1 MASGA
6 PKRRLRDPN
15 EIFASIDRPLSS
27 PFASPDGKDAAG
39 GVISSASSPIKP
51 TPFSSPPASASPS
64 PRPAGKPQIFTSR
77 RVLSISKRFSGT
89 GSLLR
94 RAGSPPRGR
103 RSPPPR
109 RVSARKTSGTGRGGI
124 KPPLDLGPQH
134 SPHDTVN
141 VRERVRKWQAAGGG
155 VIEAEANNYVPPPPV
170 NATANGTPQSPTSV
184 VGAGASARPR
194 SSSRSPEKR
203 RTMLADYTINHNFD
217 ELETSS
223 ARWGREPLAL
233 PAPPALSAYGSNAGS
248 WKGSRAGSVVSN
260 RDVGEWE
267 DANSVVEM
275 SRQDDR
281 DKAAAWNSAPE
292 DRGSAAPAKK
302 KKKRVPRDGM
312 DVDEIRARKERR
324 KKRLVT
330 MSSTGNARETDAER
344 NVKATGSNARTDAH
358 DDIVDPTDGGV
369 SLLAFDIPGSELE
382 ATDDVAVVPTAV
394 LNALPPPIP
403 AHAGQSI
410 RSLDDPSAPHSLK
423 SAKSLDHS
431 LSMKK
436 SNKSLDGK
444 PAVALK
450 SAKSL
455 EGTSIRSDDHATHS
469 TNTSLLDDDG
479 IRVTP
484 ISRKATKAEKH
495 QRHKQRQAE
504 LIEREKNR
512 VREEERLRYQQIERI
527 REEARQEEIERI
539 KEEERQREL
548 ERIKDEECQR
558 ALDEERIREEE
569 RQKIRERE
577 KEERR
582 RKRNLIHEQER
593 KRQIERIR
601 EEETLKVIEEM
612 RREQERER
620 LELERERALLEEQRQ
635 LAREQELARREEE
648 RREEI
653 MTEIERATQRST
665 TRARKKR
672 KDKESVVAEEVQ
684 KRVGPDALRTKE
696 EMAEAIKAAVREVMG
711 EMFGEIIF
719 EDEHR
724 AKDHAATNTLTER
737 SNVSSNVTTD
747 IATSVE
753 IEEQEHIT
761 RETTPDV
768 DKRSPKVTS
777 PKVER
782 KSLSPKLERSPPV
795 GHNDITFRAVEF
807 KRPEA
812 ETKRTLDFKRS
823 LDFRRPDAE
832 AKKPADVKKFF
843 DVRKAEFE
851 LKRPSEIKKAE
862 VEAKK
867 AEAEAKRAEAEAKKA
882 IEVKKSEAELK
893 KQLELKRSEA
903 ELKKPTEVKTPE
915 VLEEP
920 ASPPLPPHPAVE
932 DTPASPS
939 SPETPTKTSLFSIP
953 KRRINL
959 FGSQTA
965 KRRRKPFQSTIPEE
979 SASQLSAGDSEP
991 TSPPP
996 SGTRIFS
1003 FAPRTA
1009 AEPISPPTRQ
1019 ISAASSSH
1027 HADAASPPARQIS
1040 LASSSNHTN
1049 HSAATTSQIHR
1060 NLPDD
1065 ENLNLPGQNM
1075 SSGLTRSLTS
1085 PAAHTNLAKTAQDED
1100 PGDEYFVS
1108 VHEPLYRGSGI
1119 KRYKSTAD
1127 LISILSERR
1136 PSSSTRAKS
1145 VKSIKSARSIRSVK
1159 NKVVVGTLTLTDLLA
1174 ELAADEFSYT
1184 EDLQLLEH
1192 RIVPVLLD
1200 AKLAKTDQEAVAGK
1214 RMSPEKLIENNPLK
1228 SIVDVSIALKRIN
1241 GIHERL
1247 ADAIKAATTR
1257 GLTAPRQD
1265 DAATAISGVAG
1276 SGGVMAN
1283 SGAVSVAPNPEE
1295 ILKWAQAAKYVYED
1309 YVACWKMDWDQVVI
1323 SSQVLE
1329 AIERKKE
1336 AAASGAAP
1344 PAGSG
1349 AGSAPVNGDFSSS
1362 AAGAATSGRTI
1373 DVGYLLKR
1381 PLVRTRVLTK
1391 FFKRINYLSPS
1402 PLAEEA
1408 FISFQ
1413 TLVGAARHKVAEER
1427 ARLEDEAAA
1436 CIDASRVRD
1445 LQTLEICYGVVIDPH
1460 RRVRARDIFEMKLR
1474 HSQGKTLA
1482 KTVELYLR
1490 DEAKSKNSKT
1500 ASSDSNP
1507 ELLICELAK
1516 DDPERKWL
1524 AFQPLPVKWISAKQ
1538 GTNDGDLLLDVNARL
1553 SDGSRWHE
1561 RMTLT
1566 ADPMIKMEWLHLL
1579 GAAADEVAKASRMHL
1594 DVRLPSADEDFR
1606 QPILAEIDTQ
1616 LKSLGIDADNYSEP
1630 PTPGMSIVSE
1640 IDRIP
1645 ESDTALM
1652 NEGEKPG
1659 KPTVAV
1665 VVIPG
1670 VSDLYDGG
1678 ALAVPV
1684 YGELPHIVQMMP
1696 HYVGKKRMASPPPS
1710 TISPM
1715 SSASYGP
1722 ARLQRRRTRH
1732 EQRRMAEVKRKEE
1745 EMAKKQKEAQ
1755 AAATAKEAK
1764 EEREQEGR
1772 TSPTKKKSGSPFKLR
1787 NRSQSPTKTASL
1799 SFNIA
1804 TSPPTPPRAA
1814 EHEKENGDALS
1825 ADEASLLS
1833 WTEENLKF
1841 GRQKGGYGLADGGL
1855 RRRAR
1860 SESESSGEGS
1870 SVLSGSTRS
1879 SATQQAK
1886 SSTSARSRASGSS
1899 AQEEEDAPPPVPLH
1913 TSPSQEDLR
1922 SVSSTSS
1929 GGTVRNA
1936 SQTSS
1941 PSQQVSQN
1949 SHFRGALRR
1958 RLSSP
1963 LKHEYAPSSA
1973 TESDGGS
1980 RSPGSLTDSDS
1991 DSPTDSEPEDD
2002 DDDRSDDEL
2011 STVPPQIEDEDG
2023 DIPGPMF
2030 EDMIAGRNLHSAG
2043 RKDAMPSYDDM
2054 SRRVSLPRH
2063 SAKGSASGYSTNAFV
2078 YTWSKNAWEKIS
2090 EEESRLLVLDNFIEV
2105 YAVADGPSG
2114 KPLMSL
2120 EVTPAMPIRRGTAV
2134 DLSIRA
2140 EPRAKF
2146 QGGSVMFRSRT
2157 QPDCDALYNAI
2168 NTGRINACN
2177 HGFGGGRPARKT
2189 SIGRNGSV
2197 RGYRAVNVDAP
2208 AVSSVNSGP
2217 AFPGETASIIMSETS
2232 SLGSLGSAFSAFK
2245 GTLRNSI
2252 FGGQK
2257 SSNGSSWMSSSSTS
2271 SGLAGPRGIINP
2283 LGGIPITGIGGE
2295 APYDGTGYVSNL
2307 KIKLWKRERSGNKWA
2322 DLGPGRLNI
2331 ITPPP
2336 GHAAR
2341 GGGGLNAG
2349 EKRVVIRDRKG
2360 QNTLLDVVLGEACF
2374 EKVARTGIAVHV
2386 PVEDDGFVPTLVN
2399 AGSAGRSSVYMLQFK
2414 GENETKETFR
2424 IVGRKELG

>member
-1 MASGA
+1 MASAA
-6 PKRRLRDPN
+6 PKRRLRDPQ
-15 EIFASIDRPLSS
+15 EIFASIDRPLTS
-27 PFASPDGKDAAG
+27 PFASPNEKDPAG
-39 GVISSASSPIKP
+39 GPTSPASSPIKP
-51 TPFSSPPASASPS
+51 TPFNSSPPASASPS
-64 PRPAGKPQIFTSR
+64 PRPTGKPQIFTSR

-94 RAGSPPRGR
+94 RTGSPPRGR

-109 RVSARKTSGTGRGGI
+109 RVSNRKTSGTGRGGI

-134 SPHDTVN
+134 SPYDTVN
-141 VRERVRKWQAAGGG
+141 VRERVRKWQASGGG
-155 VIEAEANNYVPPPPV
+155 VIEADASHYVPPPPV
-170 NATANGTPQSPTSV
+170 NATTNGTAHSPTS
-184 VGAGASARPR
+184 AGPAARPR
-194 SSSRSPEKR
+194 SSSRNPEKR

-267 DANSVVEM
+267 DANSVAEM
-275 SRQDDR
+275 SGRDDK

-292 DRGSAAPAKK
+292 DRGAVPPKK

-312 DVDEIRARKERR
+312 DVDEVRARKERR

-330 MSSTGNARETDAER
+330 LSGAESGKGTDAAR
-344 NVKATGSNARTDAH
+344 NGYGRTAGSAYGDV
-358 DDIVDPTDGGV
+358 VDTTDGGV

-394 LNALPPPIP
+394 LDANPPPVP
-403 AHAGQSI
+403 THAGLKGRQAI
-410 RSLDDPSAPHSLK
+410 KDLDDVSTPPTLK

-431 LSMKK
+431 LSTRK
-436 SNKSLDGK
+436 SSKSLDDK
-444 PAVALK
+444 PTTALK

-455 EGTSIRSDDHATHS
+455 EGTSIRSDEHAIHS
-469 TNTSLLDDDG
+469 TSTSLLDDDG

-484 ISRKATKAEKH
+484 ISRRATKAEKH

-512 VREEERLRYQQIERI
+512 VREEERLRYQ
-527 REEARQEEIERI
+527 AIERI
-539 KEEERQREL
+539 KEEERQKEL
-548 ERIKDEECQR
+548 ERIREEDRQR
-558 ALDEERIREEE
+558 ALEDERIREEE
-569 RQKIRERE
+569 RQRMRERE

-582 RKRNLIHEQER
+582 RKRELIHEQER
-593 KRQIERIR
+593 KRKIERIR
-601 EEETLKVIEEM
+601 EEETLKAIEEM

-620 LELERERALLEEQRQ
+620 LEIERERALLEEQR
-635 LAREQELARREEE
+635 REQELAREQE

-684 KRVGPDALRTKE
+684 KRVGPDALRSKE
-696 EMAEAIKAAVREVMG
+696 EMADAIKAAVREVMG

-719 EDEHR
+719 EDNR
-724 AKDHAATNTLTER
+724 DPTAGISTNADR
-737 SNVSSNVTTD
+737 SNVSSNLTTD
-747 IATSVE
+747 AATSAE
-753 IEEQEHIT
+753 IEEREHIT

-768 DKRSPKVTS
+768 DKRSPKVVSPRILHEKRNAS
-777 PKVER
+777 PKVE
-782 KSLSPKLERSPPV
+782 KSPTL

-807 KRPEA
+807 KKPEA
-812 ETKRTLDFKRS
+812 ESSKRPLDFRRS
-823 LDFRRPDAE
+823 LDFKKVEAE
-832 AKKPADVKKFF
+832 IKKPAELHKAPDNYIKKPDVEVK
-843 DVRKAEFE
+843 RSPE
-851 LKRPSEIKKAE
+851 LKKAE
-862 VEAKK
+862 LEPRKPSEVKK
-867 AEAEAKRAEAEAKKA
+867 AEAELKKA
-882 IEVKKSEAELK
+882 IELRKSEAELK
-893 KQLELKRSEA
+893 KPVEA
-903 ELKKPTEVKTPE
+903 KKPDIIPE
-915 VLEEP
+915 P
-920 ASPPLPPHPAVE
+920 TSPPPPPPIE
-932 DTPASPS
+932 ENPASPS
-939 SPETPTKTSLFSIP
+939 SPETPTKSSLFSIP

-979 SASQLSAGDSEP
+979 SASQLSVGESEP

-996 SGTRIFS
+996 ASGTRNFS

-1019 ISAASSSH
+1019 ISASSSH
-1027 HADAASPPARQIS
+1027 NADAASPPARQIS

-1065 ENLNLPGQNM
+1065 EILNLPGQGM

-1085 PAAHTNLAKTAQDED
+1085 PAAQTNLARVQDQD

-1108 VHEPLYRGSGI
+1108 VHEPLLRGSGI

-1145 VKSIKSARSIRSVK
+1145 VKSIKSGRSIRSAK

-1174 ELAADEFSYT
+1174 ELATDELSYT

-1200 AKLAKTDQEAVAGK
+1200 AKLAKTEQEAVAGK

-1228 SIVDVSIALKRIN
+1228 SIVDVSIALKRLN

-1247 ADAIKAATTR
+1247 ADAIKSAT
-1257 GLTAPRQD
+1257 
-1265 DAATAISGVAG
+1265 ISGVTAQRQADAAASS
-1276 SGGVMAN
+1276 SGVAA
-1283 SGAVSVAPNPEE
+1283 SGAVSASGRAVSMVPNPDE

-1309 YVACWKMDWDQVVI
+1309 YIAYWKMDWDEVVI

-1329 AIERKKE
+1329 AIERKK
-1336 AAASGAAP
+1336 AQGGAQV

-1349 AGSAPVNGDFSSS
+1349 AGSAAVNGDISSS
-1362 AAGAATSGRTI
+1362 TGAATSGRTI

-1381 PLVRTRVLTK
+1381 PL
-1391 FFKRINYLSPS
+1391 RINYLSPS
-1402 PLAEEA
+1402 PLAQEA

-1445 LQTLEICYGVVIDPH
+1445 LQTLEICYGVVIEPN
-1460 RRVRARDIFEMKLR
+1460 RRVRARDIFDMKLR
-1474 HSQGKTLA
+1474 HSQGKTLT

-1490 DEAKSKNSKT
+1490 DEKSKSSSKPVG
-1500 ASSDSNP
+1500 SSDSNA

-1516 DDPERKWL
+1516 DDPDSKWL

-1538 GTNDGDLLLDVNARL
+1538 GPHEGDLLLEVDARL

-1561 RMTLT
+1561 SMLLN
-1566 ADPMIKMEWLHLL
+1566 ADPIIKMEWLHLL
-1579 GAAADEVAKASRMHL
+1579 GAAADEVSKASQMHL
-1594 DVRLPSADEDFR
+1594 DINLPSVEDEDFR

-1616 LKSLGIDADNYSEP
+1616 LKNLGIDADKYSEP
-1630 PTPGMSIVSE
+1630 PTPGMSIISD

-1652 NEGEKPG
+1652 NEGENPG

-1678 ALAVPV
+1678 PLAVPV

-1696 HYVGKKRMASPPPS
+1696 HYVGKKRIPSPPPS

-1732 EQRRMAEVKRKEE
+1732 EQRRMAEVKKQEE
-1745 EMAKKQKEAQ
+1745 EMEKKQKEAQ
-1755 AAATAKEAK
+1755 AAAAAAAKK
-1764 EEREQEGR
+1764 EEQGKEKEKEPP
-1772 TSPTKKKSGSPFKLR
+1772 SPTKKKSSSPFKLR
-1787 NRSQSPTKTASL
+1787 SRDRSQSPSKTASL
-1799 SFNIA
+1799 SFKIA
-1804 TSPPTPPRAA
+1804 SSPPTSPRLA
-1814 EHEKENGDALS
+1814 EPGKGEEDALS
-1825 ADEASLLS
+1825 VDEASLLS
-1833 WTEENLKF
+1833 WTEETLRS
-1841 GRQKGGYGLADGGL
+1841 GLQKGGYELADGGL

-1870 SVLSGSTRS
+1870 SILSGSTRS

-1886 SSTSARSRASGSS
+1886 SSASARSRGSGSS
-1899 AQEEEDAPPPVPLH
+1899 MHEEEDAPPPVPLH
-1913 TSPSQEDLR
+1913 TTPSQEDLR
-1922 SVSSTSS
+1922 SGSSTSS
-1929 GGTVRNA
+1929 GGTVKNA
-1936 SQTSS
+1936 SPASS
-1941 PSQQVSQN
+1941 PSQQTSHTP
-1949 SHFRGALRR
+1949 HFRSNLRR

-1980 RSPGSLTDSDS
+1980 RSPGSLTDSHS
-1991 DSPTDSEPEDD
+1991 DSSTESESD

-2011 STVPPQIEDEDG
+2011 STVPPRIEDEDG

-2043 RKDAMPSYDDM
+2043 RKDTMPSYDDM
-2054 SRRVSLPRH
+2054 SRRTQGARH
-2063 SAKGSASGYSTNAFV
+2063 SAKNSGTGYTANAFV
-2078 YTWSKNAWEKIS
+2078 YTWSKNAWEKIA

-2105 YAVADGPSG
+2105 YAVADGPNG
-2114 KPLMSL
+2114 KPLLSL

-2146 QGGSVMFRSRT
+2146 QGGSVMFRSRS
-2157 QPDCDALYNAI
+2157 QQDCDALYNAI

-2177 HGFGGGRPARKT
+2177 HGFGVGRPARKT

-2197 RGYRAVNVDAP
+2197 RGYRAVNMDAP
-2208 AVSSVNSGP
+2208 AVSVNSGP
-2217 AFPGETASIIMSETS
+2217 AFPGETASIIMSESS

-2245 GTLRNSI
+2245 GTIRNSI

-2307 KIKLWKRERSGNKWA
+2307 KVKLWKRERSGNKWA

-2349 EKRVVIRDRKG
+2349 EKRIVVRDRKG
-2360 QNTLLDVVLGEACF
+2360 QNTLLDVVLGESCF

-2386 PVEDDGFVPTLVN
+2386 PTEDDGFVPTHVN
-2399 AGSAGRSSVYMLQFK
+2399 AGSAERSSVFMLQFK

-2424 IVGRKELG
+2424 IVGRRDLG